1 MGKIHDRIAELESA
15 LINCKAEHEG
25 ADLADMEEELFQLR
39 HIENLWEKLGRV
51 AIDPETE
58 NTEDEF
64 YGFPAGTHR
73 EEIWHW
79 FEAAF
84 DISVAEDLMGL

>member
-1 MGKIHDRIAELESA
+1 M
-15 LINCKAEHEG
+15 
-25 ADLADMEEELFQLR
+25 
-39 HIENLWEKLGRV
+39 WEKLGCV
-51 AIDPETE
+51 VINPETE

-79 FEAAF
+79 FEATF